1 MSDPSDSQNRSLI
14 VASWVLIGL
23 VCLISLI
30 PFLGFASWLIV
41 GPILFIAL
49 VMGIIILA
57 RGGTLQGLLILLVSL
72 IVAPVFVLVA
82 PFVTSLL
89 GLGGAVAAVAT
100 PAALSQP
107 RSPSV
112 PLSTSPKSSVTA
124 PTSEKPLVKVPAPL
138 ASDEKYRRFRDLIQ
152 TQASQLA
159 TLKSQ
164 HTTTEGP
171 RGLLT
176 SSETLD
182 LVQREL
188 VQKENFYREQ
198 IFQTI
203 ARHTGVTPEQI
214 AEMFAT
220 MARRAQTG
228 AANP

>member
-1 MSDPSDSQNRSLI
+1 MSDASDSQNRSLVI
-14 VASWVLIGL
+14 ASWVLIGL
-23 VCLISLI
+23 VCLLSLI

-82 PFVTSLL
+82 PFVTSIL

-100 PAALSQP
+100 PAAVSRPHSP
-107 RSPSV
+107 RAPLPAAQKSPA
-112 PLSTSPKSSVTA
+112 SSHA
-124 PTSEKPLVKVPAPL
+124 SAKPTVKVPAPL
-138 ASDEKYRRFRDLIQ
+138 AGDENFRKFRELVQ

-164 HTTTEGP
+164 HNAAEGP
-171 RGLLT
+171 RGMLT

-182 LVQREL
+182 LAQREL

-198 IFQTI
+198 VFQTI
-203 ARHTGVTPEQI
+203 ARHTGMTPEQV
-214 AEMFAT
+214 AELFAT
-220 MARRAQTG
+220 MARRAQTEAG
-228 AANP
+228 HP

>member
-14 VASWVLIGL
+14 IASWVLIGL
-23 VCLISLI
+23 VCLLSLI

-49 VMGIIILA
+49 VMGIIVLA

-89 GLGGAVAAVAT
+89 GLGGAVAAVAA
-100 PAALSQP
+100 PAAVSRPQ
-107 RSPSV
+107 SPSA
-112 PLSTSPKSSVTA
+112 PLPPAPKSSASA
-124 PTSEKPLVKVPAPL
+124 PPGVNPLVKVPAPL
-138 ASDEKYRRFRDLIQ
+138 ASDENYRKFRDLIQ

-164 HTTTEGP
+164 HNAAEGP

-176 SSETLD
+176 SSDTLD
-182 LVQREL
+182 LAQREF
-188 VQKENFYREQ
+188 VQKENYYREQ
-198 IFQTI
+198 VFQTI
-203 ARHTGVTPEQI
+203 ARHTGMTPEQI

-220 MARRAQTG
+220 MARRSQTG